1 MIKLGE
7 TVSVTIKHDCLAIIG
22 RNSIQYASGIQL
34 SSARRID
41 EKTYGG
47 ILESYT
53 VDSPAH
59 INRGYFEALNCTEGE
74 IVLEN
79 PSGSAVDIVDIDA
92 VETVCGR
99 FGFIASVSFG
109 IED

>member
-7 TVSVTIKHDCLAIIG
+7 TVSVTIKHDCLAVMG
-22 RNSIQYASGIQL
+22 KNSMQYVGGLRL

-53 VDSPAH
+53 VDRPAH
-59 INRGYFEALNCTEGE
+59 INKCYFEALDCAENK
-74 IVLEN
+74 IILEN
-79 PSGSAVDIVDIDA
+79 PSQSGVDILDIDA
-92 VETVCGR
+92 VETGCGR
-99 FGFIASVSFG
+99 LGFIASASFG
-109 IED
+109 ING

>member
-7 TVSVTIKHDCLAIIG
+7 TVSVTIKHDCLAVLG
-22 RNSIQYASGIQL
+22 RESMQYVGGVRL

-59 INRGYFEALNCTEGE
+59 INRGYFEALNCTEDE
-74 IVLEN
+74 IILEN
-79 PSGSAVDIVDIDA
+79 PSNSAVNVVDIDA
-92 VETVCGR
+92 VETECGR

-109 IED
+109 IEG